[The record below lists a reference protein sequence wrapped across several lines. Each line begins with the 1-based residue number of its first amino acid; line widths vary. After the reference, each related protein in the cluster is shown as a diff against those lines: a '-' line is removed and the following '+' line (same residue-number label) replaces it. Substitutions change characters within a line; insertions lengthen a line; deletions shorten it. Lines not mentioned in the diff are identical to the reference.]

1 MVKHLFFYILLLCTT
16 LCFSQ
21 QRTIKVSEKLSL
33 TQLNTNTYIHTAD
46 YSNGVIYVVNKEAV
60 IISTPSTDDATKEL
74 LDWITNSLKAEV
86 KACIVDHWHT
96 DAMEGIDIL
105 HEKSIPTYAYTLTK
119 KIAKEKGLDVPKNT
133 FSDSLVFPLGDRKII
148 ARYFGP
154 SHSADDIVVWL
165 PDEKILFG
173 SCGVKGKG
181 GWVGNIADAHLGE
194 WSTTIE
200 KVKVAYPNAKTVV
213 PGHGKHGDTSLLGYT
228 IEMFKPLITK
238 KPVLSIHPP
247 AYQKVDTI
255 GNYRSY
261 IFTSLDSRK
270 DTIWHQTILINKDS
284 IIIVIHA
291 LDSNTQLSKNSFKV
305 KEGSFTLLNNER
317 TETINGFV
325 FKNLTASFRDDEL
338 GMSIVIEEFFIHE

>member
-1 MVKHLFFYILLLCTT
+1 MAKHLFFYILLLFTSV
-16 LCFSQ
+16 CFSQ
-21 QRTIKVSEKLSL
+21 EKTIKVSEKLYL

-46 YSNGVIYVVNKEAV
+46 YSNGIIYVVNKEAV

-105 HEKSIPTYAYTLTK
+105 HQQNIPTYSYQLTQ
-119 KIAKEKGLDVPKNT
+119 KIAKTKGLSTPKNT
-133 FSDSLVFPLGDRKII
+133 FEDSLVLSLGNKKII

-173 SCGVKGKG
+173 SCGVKSLN

-200 KVKVAYPNAKTVV
+200 KVKVAYPNAKTVI
-213 PGHGKHGDTSLLGYT
+213 PGHGKHGNIHLLDYT
-228 IEMFKPLITK
+228 IRLFIPLTGNAPELK
-238 KPVLSIHPP
+238 VASPLYP
-247 AYQKVDTI
+247 KVDKSLK
-255 GNYRSY
+255 YRSY
-261 IFTSLDSRK
+261 TSATINQVE
-270 DTIWHQTILINKDS
+270 DTVLHKTILINQDS
-284 IIIVIHA
+284 AVLAIES
-291 LDSNTQLSKNSFKV
+291 LDSNTTLSKNSIKI
-305 KEGSFTLLNNER
+305 KTGSLALLDEER
-317 TETINGFV
+317 TELKKV
-325 FKNLTASFRDDEL
+325 FIFNNLIANFKDDESVMTL
-338 GMSIVIEEFFIHE
+338 VIKEFFRKF